1 MDHETENLLAEFLG
15 DHPDV
20 DLPDD
25 MDVLDSAW
33 DEFDL
38 EELA

>member
-1 MDHETENLLAEFLG
+1 MDNETLELLAEFLG
-15 DHPDV
+15 DHPDA

-25 MDVLDSAW
+25 MDVLDSEW
-33 DEFDL
+33 DEFDV

>member
-1 MDHETENLLAEFLG
+1 MDQETENMLTEFLG

-25 MDVLDSAW
+25 MDVIDSEW
-33 DEFDL
+33 DEFDVG
-38 EELA
+38 ELA